1 MLETVEAEMP
11 IQASVSA
18 GIPLISWPAGALSSL
33 VITGAS
39 STPTVEAA
47 VRPPPPL
54 LTDGV
59 ALVSPP
65 AVPTLAHPG
74 DRVTPEAVLG
84 VAVTAGLAVDPVPPR
99 GTFQLTVDTPGPG
112 STLTLPIHMMTL
124 SGLPAVTLLSAV
136 LAIATC
142 WAGDIAV
149 KTWKIKTFYF

>member
-1 MLETVEAEMP
+1 MLETVETEMSL
-11 IQASVSA
+11 QASVSA

-39 STPTVEAA
+39 STPTVQAA

-65 AVPTLAHPG
+65 AVLTLAHPS

-84 VAVTAGLAVDPVPPR
+84 VTVTAGLAVDPISPR
-99 GTFQLTVDTPGPG
+99 GTLELTVDTPGPG
-112 STLTLPIHMMTL
+112 STLTFPINMMTL
-124 SGLPAVTLLSAV
+124 ARLPAVTLLLAV

-149 KTWKIKTFYF
+149 KT

>member
-1 MLETVEAEMP
+1 MSM
-11 IQASVSA
+11 QASVSA
-18 GIPLISWPAGALSSL
+18 GISLVSWPAGALTSL

-39 STPTVEAA
+39 SAPTVEAA

-65 AVPTLAHPG
+65 AVLTLAHPG

-84 VAVTAGLAVDPVPPR
+84 VTVTAGLAVDPISPR
-99 GTFQLTVDTPGPG
+99 GTLELTVDTPGPG
-112 STLTLPIHMMTL
+112 STLTRPIHMMTL
-124 SGLPAVTLLSAV
+124 PRLPAVTLLLAV
-136 LAIATC
+136 LAIATS